1 MKISI
6 LLPYKEDYS
15 SKYAGAVSI
24 HVSNLYNYSKFK
36 SNISIYGNT
45 NNSKYLSSN
54 FKNIRIK
61 TNVLTS
67 SNKKYLNKFIAIQ
80 KISEPDIIEI
90 HNRPNYVETIAS
102 KLKSKIIL
110 YFHNNPLTIAGSKT
124 LNERIYLL
132 KKSEFIFFNS
142 NWTKNQFFKDLNE
155 VNYIK
160 KFGICYQ
167 STKKAKVNLNKKKNI
182 ITFVGKLN
190 SAKGYDIFGQTI
202 IKILDKYKDWKSVV
216 VGDEPREK
224 HIFKHKNLKI
234 LSFKDNKFV
243 LNLLKTASISVACSR
258 WEEPFGRTSLEASS
272 LGCATIITNRGGLLE
287 TTKHPIIL
295 KTLTVK
301 SLFNLI
307 EKLILNKKLRIKI
320 QKLNYNSFKFTH
332 EYVSRI
338 IDNQRSIILNK
349 FVEKKISINKNSKLR
364 VIHITNFN
372 FRYFGRLQ
380 YNTGIRINNGL
391 IRGGHNVLSI
401 SDRDLIS
408 YTKTFR
414 DPSGSKYLNKLILN
428 SIDNFKPDLVV
439 LGHADRVNSETLNNA
454 KEKNKNLKISQWF
467 LDPLSKYG
475 PDYNKNK
482 SRILDKHQVCDSTF
496 ITTHPNALDFK
507 INKCFYM
514 PNPCDK
520 SLDYLKN
527 FNEVQDFDIFYAIS
541 HGVHRG
547 ILRPGKKD
555 EREVFIDKLKRKC
568 SNISFDTYGMFG
580 IQPIWGYEFLK
591 KLSNSRMA
599 LNLSRGRPIK
609 YYSSDRIA
617 QLMGNGLLTF
627 IHSDTQYQDFFDDNE
642 MIFYKDISDLTEKIK
657 RYTKNDKEWR
667 IIANK
672 GHTKYHKYF
681 NSSLVAKF
689 IIERTFGI
697 NSKYYWD

>member
-1 MKISI
+1 
-6 LLPYKEDYS
+6 
-15 SKYAGAVSI
+15 
-24 HVSNLYNYSKFK
+24 
-36 SNISIYGNT
+36 
-45 NNSKYLSSN
+45 
-54 FKNIRIK
+54 
-61 TNVLTS
+61 
-67 SNKKYLNKFIAIQ
+67 
-80 KISEPDIIEI
+80 
-90 HNRPNYVETIAS
+90 
-102 KLKSKIIL
+102 
-110 YFHNNPLTIAGSKT
+110 
-124 LNERIYLL
+124 
-132 KKSEFIFFNS
+132 
-142 NWTKNQFFKDLNE
+142 
-155 VNYIK
+155 
-160 KFGICYQ
+160 
-167 STKKAKVNLNKKKNI
+167 
-182 ITFVGKLN
+182 
-190 SAKGYDIFGQTI
+190 
-202 IKILDKYKDWKSVV
+202 
-216 VGDEPREK
+216 
-224 HIFKHKNLKI
+224 
-234 LSFKDNKFV
+234 
-243 LNLLKTASISVACSR
+243 
-258 WEEPFGRTSLEASS
+258 LEASS

-514 PNPCDK
+514 PNP
-520 SLDYLKN
+520 
-527 FNEVQDFDIFYAIS
+527 
-541 HGVHRG
+541 
-547 ILRPGKKD
+547 
-555 EREVFIDKLKRKC
+555 
-568 SNISFDTYGMFG
+568 
-580 IQPIWGYEFLK
+580 
-591 KLSNSRMA
+591 
-599 LNLSRGRPIK
+599 
-609 YYSSDRIA
+609 
-617 QLMGNGLLTF
+617 
-627 IHSDTQYQDFFDDNE
+627 
-642 MIFYKDISDLTEKIK
+642 
-657 RYTKNDKEWR
+657 
-667 IIANK
+667 
-672 GHTKYHKYF
+672 
-681 NSSLVAKF
+681 
-689 IIERTFGI
+689 
-697 NSKYYWD
+697 